1 MVGAGWQPGSALTA
15 SGCALSNDDAPM
27 VLLHWGDL
35 KAEKGRQQV
44 MALLIALL
52 EEHAQAGSSSTAD
65 EAPARRWLFHHCID
79 TALPPNEQQLLARA
93 EQELPGFQLWQGP
106 ISTETMQQLLA
117 CTAVAFLPYSPQA
130 YAERSSG
137 VLWCY
142 GAARLACG
150 QPARAVGYA
159 SGWLAEEAQA
169 LGMGWQGVAAIS
181 AHPPKTWLAAINA
194 ALGAP
199 ATPFSTYGQQVLGQS
214 YAQWLLAGLN
224 SASQSHHR
232 PIAPVVAEPLGQPDT
247 TNTLHPEALQELQS
261 ARQEAELTLDQLH
274 LVQEELEVYF
284 LKAEE
289 LSETLSA
296 RDQQISD
303 LQQQLEPALQAA
315 TQANAEQASIQ
326 ALEQL
331 QSQHKSEISTL
342 QSAHSAEITKLQS
355 ELQAEIAKQQKGNEA
370 EISKIQKEQK
380 QEITTLNKALADQ
393 QRELKA
399 IQPLLEQAKQSQ
411 RGAEARAEETQGLL
425 RTAQKMLEG
434 QAIYLQDL
442 SRKEE
447 EADLAI
453 ERERLFSSEVLYY
466 LQNSSASPGLD
477 SSRIPRLRT
486 LLQNQRKAR
495 AGHSA

>member
-1 MVGAGWQPGSALTA
+1 M
-15 SGCALSNDDAPM
+15 
-27 VLLHWGDL
+27 
-35 KAEKGRQQV
+35 
-44 MALLIALL
+44 
-52 EEHAQAGSSSTAD
+52 
-65 EAPARRWLFHHCID
+65 
-79 TALPPNEQQLLARA
+79 
-93 EQELPGFQLWQGP
+93 
-106 ISTETMQQLLA
+106 
-117 CTAVAFLPYSPQA
+117 
-130 YAERSSG
+130 
-137 VLWCY
+137 
-142 GAARLACG
+142 
-150 QPARAVGYA
+150 
-159 SGWLAEEAQA
+159 
-169 LGMGWQGVAAIS
+169 
-181 AHPPKTWLAAINA
+181 
-194 ALGAP
+194 
-199 ATPFSTYGQQVLGQS
+199 LGQS

-224 SASQSHHR
+224 STSQSHHR

-303 LQQQLEPALQAA
+303 LQQQLEAARQAA

-453 ERERLFSSEVLYY
+453 ERERLFSSEVLYF